1 MKDKLTKTGHKKL
14 YYRLKATL
22 AVFLF
27 VVAVAGAA
35 MLPIAISY
43 QVADQAKAKD
53 DTSNGVNQSEM
64 SESSTSLV
72 VFLSAE

>member
-35 MLPIAISY
+35 VLPIAISY
-43 QVADQAKAKD
+43 QVADQAKARD
-53 DTSNGVNQSEM
+53 DSSNGMQHSDL
-64 SESSTSLV
+64 SDSSSSLV
-72 VFLSAE
+72 VSSSI

>member
-1 MKDKLTKTGHKKL
+1 MKDKLVKTGHKKL

-27 VVAVAGAA
+27 VLAVTGAA

-43 QVADQAKAKD
+43 QVADQAHAKAE
-53 DTSNGVNQSEM
+53 TSSADPL
-64 SESSTSLV
+64 SSNEPETSLNTSSSV
-72 VFLSAE
+72 AA